1 MGPYL
6 EDLQKIY
13 NIKDTYFKIMQKVA
27 SNSSAAKIASPK

>member
-13 NIKDTYFKIMQKVA
+13 NIKDFKIMQKVA